1 MPAPRNPDPQQGC
14 LLQPKHAAGAV
25 QFKFKA
31 RALQGMLL
39 GQATQAVRE
48 LVPEPD
54 QEHLG
59 VPFRVPLSGS
69 HLALTI
75 RFTWE
80 PVRGYHLSPATAAWS
95 QPA

>member
-1 MPAPRNPDPQQGC
+1 M
-14 LLQPKHAAGAV
+14 GAV

-31 RALQGMLL
+31 RGLQGILL

-54 QEHLG
+54 QERLG

-75 RFTWE
+75 RFSWE
-80 PVRGYHLSPATAAWS
+80 PVRAYHLSPTTAARY